1 MQLRSSLSR
10 RVTRFALP
18 ALLGLLAFQG
28 TGCSLAG
35 LFYRHQYRADR
46 FVIYSDHDPEFLAR
60 IGPEVEQIYEGYG
73 RLFQVEARNLGRTCI
88 ILQGEPRDQQV
99 VDLAYSPS
107 LLGYYIPFFNMISV
121 DTKPVWAR
129 EKPMLE
135 QILLHEV
142 AHHFIVTQYPEA
154 GKECWLNEGLAGAFE
169 VTLFEDRRF
178 EYHLLNPT
186 LLGIARRAALIDSPS
201 LSLKKL
207 LSLDWGQF
215 HRGDDK
221 DLDYALSWAIVYY
234 LLDHHLRDQGSLH
247 DRIQLLYHMDREE
260 IARLEPQFLDFL
272 RTFDLTGTLIQLSQ
286 VPGDPSGA
294 KLTPRWAVYQLG
306 SLRFLD
312 DSRALCALE
321 GLLDAPDQELAAQA
335 RLAFL
340 KALERGP
347 DAAHRCSTYARGRD
361 RIISLVLDPAQ
372 PLAVRQALVGAIS
385 SLPLPRVDPS
395 WVPVLIA
402 LLDASEGEL
411 RAAAAAGLS
420 GAEMKPTIA
429 NPAFWRDGSLA
440 LRKEEVE
447 EWRSWWESHQ
457 ERLTVMD

>member
-1 MQLRSSLSR
+1 MHRRSSLSQR
-10 RVTRFALP
+10 LARIAVS
-18 ALLGLLAFQG
+18 ALLCFLAFAS

-46 FVIYSDHDPEFLAR
+46 FVIYTDHEPEFLAR
-60 IGPEVEQIYEGYG
+60 IGPEVEEIYEGYC
-73 RLFQVEARNLGRTCI
+73 RLFQVEPRSLGKTCI
-88 ILQGEPRDQQV
+88 ILQGNVRDQEV

-121 DTKPVWAR
+121 DTKPAWAR

-142 AHHFIVTQYPEA
+142 AHHFIVTQYPAA

-169 VTLFEDRRF
+169 VTLFENRCF

-186 LLGIARRAALIDSPS
+186 LLGIARRAALVDSPA

-207 LSLDWGQF
+207 LALDWGQF
-215 HRGDDK
+215 HRGDEK

-234 LLDHHLRDQGSLH
+234 LLDHHLKDRGSLH
-247 DRIQLLYHMDREE
+247 DRIQCLYRMDREE
-260 IARLEPQFLDFL
+260 IAALEPQFLDFL
-272 RTFDLTGTLIQLSQ
+272 RTFDLTGTLIQLAQIPPENSR
-286 VPGDPSGA
+286 G
-294 KLTPRWAVYQLG
+294 KLTPRWAVHQLG

-321 GLLDAPDQELAAQA
+321 GLIDAPDPQLAAQA

-340 KALERGP
+340 NALDRGS
-347 DAAHRCSTYARGRD
+347 DAAHRCSTYEHGRE
-361 RIISLVLDPAQ
+361 RIISLVLDPSQ
-372 PLAVRQALVGAIS
+372 PVEVRESLINAIS
-385 SLPLPRVDPS
+385 ALPRVDSS

-402 LLDASEGEL
+402 LLDAGEGEL
-411 RAAAAAGLS
+411 RAAAAARLS
-420 GAEMKPTIA
+420 GADMKPTIA

-440 LRKEEVE
+440 LRREEVE
-447 EWRSWWESHQ
+447 EWRSWWEIHQ
-457 ERLTVMD
+457 TRLTVLE

>member
-1 MQLRSSLSR
+1 MQRRSPLSR
-10 RVTRFALP
+10 FVARIAAA
-18 ALLGLLAFQG
+18 ALLGLLAIQG

-60 IGPEVEQIYEGYG
+60 IGPEVEEIYEGYG
-73 RLFQVEARNLGRTCI
+73 RLFQVEPRRLGRTCI
-88 ILQGEPRDQQV
+88 ILQGDVRDQEV

-142 AHHFIVTQYPEA
+142 AHHFIVTQYPDA

-186 LLGIARRAALIDSPS
+186 LLGIARRAALVDSPS

-207 LSLDWGQF
+207 LALDWGQF
-215 HRGDDK
+215 HRGDEK

-247 DRIQLLYHMDREE
+247 DRIQRLYRMDRQE
-260 IARLEPQFLDFL
+260 IVALEPQFLDFL
-272 RTFDLTGTLIQLSQ
+272 RTFDLTGTLIQLAQ
-286 VPGDPSGA
+286 IPADRSGA
-294 KLTPRWAVYQLG
+294 KLTPRWAVRQLG

-321 GLLDAPDQELAAQA
+321 GLLDDPDPEMAAQA

-340 KALERGP
+340 NALDRGP

-361 RIISLVLDPAQ
+361 RIVSLALDPAQ
-372 PLAVRQALVGAIS
+372 PVPVRQSLISAIS
-385 SLPLPRVDPS
+385 ALPRVDPS

-402 LLDASEGEL
+402 LLDATDGEL

-420 GAEMKPTIA
+420 GADMKPTIA
-429 NPAFWRDGSLA
+429 NPAFWRDGNLA
-440 LRKEEVE
+440 LRHEEVE